1 MKNRILPLG
10 AGALVLFLTAAAQA
24 GPTLLCHPFEIGDA
38 ASLPWSENGWNSPR
52 ADYDRARLV
61 DDTVA
66 RLGPDVPVLVRM
78 ETLRR
83 AALYAGT
90 DAKAAEALLAR
101 LQERAEKNTKDS
113 LALFDAGYLSAL
125 YRQVEWVARPRHSMP
140 QAKADA
146 NERVQAALALRGAD
160 PEMEYAA
167 ALLFLGRPAA
177 EPHLARAV
185 EGAKPGTRLART
197 LAAHEPLWGT
207 RLTALRA
214 AHPSGA
220 AR

>member
-1 MKNRILPLG
+1 MKIRTLFLG

-38 ASLPWSENGWNSPR
+38 RSLPWSANGWNSPR

-61 DDTVA
+61 EDTFA
-66 RLGPDVPVLVRM
+66 LLGSDVPVIVRM

-83 AALYAGT
+83 AALYAGS
-90 DAKAAEALLAR
+90 DAKAAEALLVR
-101 LQERAEKNTKDS
+101 LQERAEKNAKDS

-167 ALLFLGRPAA
+167 ALLTLGSPAA
-177 EPHLARAV
+177 DPHLARAL
-185 EGAKPGTRLART
+185 EGAKPGTPLART
-197 LAAHEPLWGT
+197 LAAHEPLWGA
-207 RLTALRA
+207 RLTELRA
-214 AHPSGA
+214 RQSRA

>member
-1 MKNRILPLG
+1 MKTRMLFPG

-38 ASLPWSENGWNSPR
+38 RSLPWSENGWNSPR

-61 DDTVA
+61 EDTFA
-66 RLGPDVPVLVRM
+66 RLGSDVPVIVRM

-83 AALYAGT
+83 AALYAGS

-101 LQERAEKNTKDS
+101 LQERAEKNAKDS

-140 QAKADA
+140 QATADA
-146 NERVQAALALRGAD
+146 GTRVLAALSLRGAD

-167 ALLFLGRPAA
+167 ALLTVGTPAA

-185 EGAKPGTRLART
+185 EGATADSRLART
-197 LAAHEPLWGT
+197 LTAHAPLWGA
-207 RLTALRA
+207 RLVELRA
-214 AHPSGA
+214 RQSRA